1 MGIGGRCWETGR
13 WFSLQIAAVPVA
25 VGYKYS
31 IAPVRTMILGTAG
44 A

>member
-1 MGIGGRCWETGR
+1 ML
-13 WFSLQIAAVPVA
+13 FSLLYMP

-31 IAPVRTMILGTAG
+31 IVPVWTMILGTAG

>member
-1 MGIGGRCWETGR
+1 LYTAP
-13 WFSLQIAAVPVA
+13 QANT

-31 IAPVRTMILGTAG
+31 IVPVQHMILGTAG

>member
-1 MGIGGRCWETGR
+1 MIEYLYPTASRSTPI
-13 WFSLQIAAVPVA
+13 SLSATSWP

-31 IAPVRTMILGTAG
+31 IVPVRTMILGTAG